1 MNAAGDDYELPPDVP
16 PEYAEAYRRGY
27 ERATRGVEPT
37 ARLDESDRPDQQ
49 AGADRAGVDRPDQ
62 QGGADRVGADRR
74 TQSGGADRADQP
86 GKHERQEHQE
96 PQEPKGS
103 RGTSGFLDDQLA
115 PVTPPVLERD
125 AQQDS
130 DRRRALLAAA
140 VLGGIALLL
149 VAAAFG
155 LGRLVAGGS
164 EGSADTGPAETAE
177 IPVTR
182 DEGEKQGKK
191 EKQAEKPAYEGPV
204 TVVGVGAASASCQS
218 PPSVDEAGNPT
229 RYPPRHAHD
238 QDLTTAWRCDGDG
251 SGETLTLSL
260 PKGTVVAEVGLVP
273 GYAKTDPASGVDRY
287 AENNRITKVRW
298 VFGDGSA
305 YVQEMSSAP
314 GDRSMRT
321 MRVPET
327 ETRKVVV
334 EILDSVP
341 GQRNTIA
348 ISEVRIAAPV
358 A

>member
-49 AGADRAGVDRPDQ
+49 ADADRPDQ
-62 QGGADRVGADRR
+62 QASADRVGA
-74 TQSGGADRADQP
+74 GRADQP
-86 GKHERQEHQE
+86 GGADRTDQPGRHERHERHGRQEREERQE
-96 PQEPKGS
+96 PNGS
-103 RGTSGFLDDQLA
+103 RETGFLDDQLA

-140 VLGGIALLL
+140 VLSGIALLL

-177 IPVTR
+177 IPVSR
-182 DEGEKQGKK
+182 DEREKQGKK

-251 SGETLTLSL
+251 SGEKLTLSL

>member
-37 ARLDESDRPDQQ
+37 ARLDESDRPDQR
-49 AGADRAGVDRPDQ
+49 AGAAR
-62 QGGADRVGADRR
+62 GGAGRE
-74 TQSGGADRADQP
+74 TQPGGAGRTDQP
-86 GKHERQEHQE
+86 GRHERQEREERQE
-96 PQEPKGS
+96 PNGS
-103 RGTSGFLDDQLA
+103 RETGFLDDQLA

-164 EGSADTGPAETAE
+164 EGSASTGPTETAE
-177 IPVTR
+177 IPATR
-182 DEGEKQGKK
+182 DEREKQGKK
-191 EKQAEKPAYEGPV
+191 EKQPEKAAYEGPV

-251 SGETLTLSL
+251 SGEKLTLSL